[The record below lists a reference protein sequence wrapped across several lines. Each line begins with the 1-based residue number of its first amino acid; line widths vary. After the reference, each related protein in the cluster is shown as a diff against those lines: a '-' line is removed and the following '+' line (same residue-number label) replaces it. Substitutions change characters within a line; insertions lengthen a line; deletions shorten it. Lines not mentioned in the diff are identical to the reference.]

1 MTTPQTDG
9 QGRYRHGSCG
19 LAGPSLTRLGVAI
32 LVGIASACGLEEP
45 VAPGPDLRLGVI
57 QYEDLI
63 SVQWSV
69 PEAGRVGGEITVT
82 VNTLS
87 IRCEEKGEVRIT
99 VAGRNVRIEPFDI
112 PARDVSACSARI
124 DPLHHE
130 ARFRILEPGRVR
142 VRLIGFRF
150 PGFDVIAV
158 DRTME
163 IR

>member
-1 MTTPQTDG
+1 M
-9 QGRYRHGSCG
+9 
-19 LAGPSLTRLGVAI
+19 TRLGVAI

-69 PEAGRVGGEITVT
+69 PEVARVGGEITVT

-87 IRCEEKGEVRIT
+87 IGCEKKGEVRVT
-99 VAGRNVRIEPFDI
+99 VAGRKVRIEPFDI
-112 PARDVSACSARI
+112 PVTNPSCSARI

>member
-1 MTTPQTDG
+1 MKRSSTVV
-9 QGRYRHGSCG
+9 
-19 LAGPSLTRLGVAI
+19 VACI
-32 LVGIASACGLEEP
+32 VSACGLEEP

-57 QYEDLI
+57 QYEDII
-63 SVQWSV
+63 SVKWSV

-87 IRCEEKGEVRIT
+87 IRCEKKGEVRVT
-99 VAGRNVRIEPFDI
+99 VAGRKVRIEPFDI
-112 PARDVSACSARI
+112 PATDVSACSARI

-130 ARFRILEPGRVR
+130 ARFRIREPGRVR

>member
-1 MTTPQTDG
+1 MFLLEWTPIKLSSTVV
-9 QGRYRHGSCG
+9 
-19 LAGPSLTRLGVAI
+19 VACI
-32 LVGIASACGLEEP
+32 VSACGLEEP

-63 SVQWSV
+63 PVQWSV

-87 IRCEEKGEVRIT
+87 IRCEEKGEVRVT
-99 VAGRNVRIEPFDI
+99 VEGRKVRIEPFDI
-112 PARDVSACSARI
+112 PATNLSACSARI